1 MKLEE
6 EDLMPDIMPS
16 DAINTLETFSFY
28 SEKVFS
34 QGPLKILEHQANSLS
49 FNSETYTNYG
59 NLFWPR
65 HPIPPKPNVTGQ
77 LWDFF

>member
-28 SEKVFS
+28 REKVFS
-34 QGPLKILEHQANSLS
+34 QGPLKILEHQANSLP
-49 FNSETYTNYG
+49 FNSETYATYSDPDI
-59 NLFWPR
+59 LFSQNQ
-65 HPIPPKPNVTGQ
+65 ILQDKCEI
-77 LWDFF
+77 F